1 MPEWLITTIVGF
13 LAASGA
19 WITARVAGRNGK
31 YSRIK
36 DLENRVDLVE
46 KRNALLWNYNRQLI
60 DHIYQGIEP
69 PPPPMPSGI
78 V

>member
-1 MPEWLITTIVGF
+1 MPDWLLTTIVGA

-36 DLENRVDLVE
+36 DLETRVDLVE
-46 KRNALLWNYNRQLI
+46 RRNALLWNYNRQLI
-60 DHIYQGIEP
+60 DHIYQGTAP
-69 PPPPMPSGI
+69 PPPPMPEGI